1 MKTLL
6 GSVAR
11 LENIPTVIAIAG
23 GVAVAAM
30 HLLGFGNPA
39 SLSAATALVL
49 AAVATSILVERVVS
63 LQRIETSL
71 AEIRGEMSLPAI
83 ETFYAN
89 RSEQPAFGEYIQGSK
104 DEILAVGACLGYLIG
119 VQLGLLVRKAEEG
132 CRIKL
137 LLMAPTIE
145 GQPNPLVEKVGRA
158 TLAPD
163 IGRMI
168 HFSLDRVMDAKRTLP
183 PHTSGRIEVRV
194 HGELLTCILLFLD
207 PRSPAGRIRVELLPY
222 NFDSTDRPGF
232 ELRRQAG
239 GRLYELL
246 YSTYSDLWEASTP
259 WEPGSS

>member
-6 GSVAR
+6 RSVVR
-11 LENIPTVIAIAG
+11 LENIPTLIAIAG
-23 GVAVAAM
+23 AVAVAAM
-30 HLLGFGNPA
+30 HLRGFGDA
-39 SLSAATALVL
+39 ALLSAATALVL

-63 LQRIETSL
+63 LQHIETSL

-89 RSEQPAFGEYIQGSK
+89 RSELPPFGEYIQGTK
-104 DEILAVGACLGYLIG
+104 HEIFAVGACLGYVIA

-132 CRIKL
+132 CSIKL

-145 GQPNPLVEKVGRA
+145 GRRNPLVDEVSKIALV
-158 TLAPD
+158 PD
-163 IGRMI
+163 IGKMI
-168 HFSLDRVMDAKRTLP
+168 HFSLQRILDATDYLAP
-183 PHTSGRIEVRV
+183 AVAGRIEVRV
-194 HGELLTCILLFLD
+194 HSELPTCVLMFLD
-207 PRSPAGRIRVELLPY
+207 PRSATGRIRVELLPHR
-222 NFDSTDRPGF
+222 FDATDRPSF

-246 YSTYSDLWEASTP
+246 YSRYSALWEASTP